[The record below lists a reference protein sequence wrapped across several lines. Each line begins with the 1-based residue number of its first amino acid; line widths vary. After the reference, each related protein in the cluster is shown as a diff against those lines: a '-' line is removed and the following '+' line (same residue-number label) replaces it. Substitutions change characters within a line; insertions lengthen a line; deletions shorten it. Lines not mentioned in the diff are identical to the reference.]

1 MIKSR
6 LERGPRTDLPEEPEM
21 KTAFALLFTLGVL
34 AAPALAKDENNEL
47 AACRQDM
54 EKYCRN
60 VEPGEGRQM
69 KCMYELR
76 DKLAPACAGLVREKY
91 ERFLE
96 LRRKKEGR

>member
-1 MIKSR
+1 
-6 LERGPRTDLPEEPEM
+6 M
-21 KTAFALLFTLGVL
+21 KTVFSLLLTLGFLATPAFA
-34 AAPALAKDENNEL
+34 KDDNNEL

-54 EKYCRN
+54 EKYCKN

-76 DKLAPACAGLVREKY
+76 DKLAPACASLVKEKY

-96 LRRKKEGR
+96 LRKKKEAN

>member
-1 MIKSR
+1 
-6 LERGPRTDLPEEPEM
+6 M
-21 KTAFALLFTLGVL
+21 KNPSALLLALCVL
-34 AAPALAKDENNEL
+34 SAPTLAKDDNNEL

-69 KCMYELR
+69 KCMHDLR
-76 DKLAPACAGLVREKY
+76 DKLTPACASLVKEKY

-96 LRRKKEGR
+96 LRRKKEGK

>member
-1 MIKSR
+1 MKATYS
-6 LERGPRTDLPEEPEM
+6 LLLALSLLP
-21 KTAFALLFTLGVL
+21 
-34 AAPALAKDENNEL
+34 APALARDDNNGL

-54 EKYCRN
+54 EKFCRN

-76 DKLAPACAGLVREKY
+76 DKLTPACAGLVKEKY

-96 LRRKKEGR
+96 LRKKKEAKQS

>member
-1 MIKSR
+1 MKN
-6 LERGPRTDLPEEPEM
+6 TLPLAIVLGILATP
-21 KTAFALLFTLGVL
+21 AFARN
-34 AAPALAKDENNEL
+34 DNSEL

-76 DKLAPACAGLVREKY
+76 DKLAPACASLVKEKY

-96 LRRKKEGR
+96 LRKNKQAK

>member
-1 MIKSR
+1 MNH
-6 LERGPRTDLPEEPEM
+6 
-21 KTAFALLFTLGVL
+21 ACALLLAVSVL
-34 AAPALAKDENNEL
+34 STPALAKDENSEL

-76 DKLAPACAGLVREKY
+76 EKLVPACAGLVKEKY

-96 LRRKKEGR
+96 QRRKKEGK